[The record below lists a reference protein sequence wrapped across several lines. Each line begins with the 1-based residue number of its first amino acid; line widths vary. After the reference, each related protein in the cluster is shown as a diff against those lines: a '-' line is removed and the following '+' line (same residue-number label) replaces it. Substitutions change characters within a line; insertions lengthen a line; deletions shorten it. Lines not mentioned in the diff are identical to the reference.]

1 MLICTRTVLSPPD
14 RMVSRHIASSSSK
27 VSVFAIAYLAI
38 RLRIRKNA
46 IISTITAGISGNVT
60 LFNTSILGL
69 LDPLHPDERG
79 VSEGH
84 Y

>member
-1 MLICTRTVLSPPD
+1 MC
-14 RMVSRHIASSSSK
+14 SR
-27 VSVFAIAYLAI
+27 IAYLAI

-60 LFNTSILGL
+60 LFNTSILSL
-69 LDPLHPDERG
+69 LYPLQSDERG

-84 Y
+84 HRS